1 MEMNELTREE
11 ELGLIGLLKGVIQAD
26 RQLSF
31 EENEELKR
39 VAAAMGR
46 ERFQER
52 VEQANEL
59 FRTLS
64 DIKGHAGKI
73 ERPEARQLIFNMVRE
88 MARQDGVVEQEE
100 ELLTW
105 LSETWDIEYFR

>member
-1 MEMNELTREE
+1 MEISELTREE

-26 RQLSF
+26 KQLSF

-39 VAAAMGR
+39 VADAMGR
-46 ERFQER
+46 EHFHER
-52 VEQANEL
+52 VAEAREL
-59 FRTLS
+59 FKTLA
-64 DIKGHAGKI
+64 DIKGYVEKI
-73 ERPEARQLIFNMVRE
+73 ERPDARQLIFNMLRE
-88 MARQDGVVEQEE
+88 MARQDGVVEPEE